1 METREERR
9 AVPGQLP
16 LVDAVLNS
24 HSNNKG
30 RMGVCRQRG
39 LERYPALPFFIP
51 RGSLNEAL
59 RTNELCLQARVARF
73 VQPCAYFHTDISYI
87 PHDFM
92 HT

>member
-1 METREERR
+1 METQEERR

-16 LVDAVLNS
+16 LVGAVLNS

-30 RMGVCRQRG
+30 HMGECRQRG
-39 LERYPALPFFIP
+39 LERYPALPFFTP
-51 RGSLNEAL
+51 SRSLNEAL
-59 RTNELCLQARVARF
+59 RTNELCLQARVAGF
-73 VQPCAYFHTDISYI
+73 VQPCAYFPTDISYI